1 MSSPQE
7 SINRHR
13 VARRTADAI
22 IVAHADVGATMPAS
36 VAAGLMDER
45 AWEIAAGQ
53 KPSAVTKALVV
64 ELLREHERSLAG
76 VSS

>member
-1 MSSPQE
+1 MTSPQE

-36 VAAGLMDER
+36 EVTAFMDDAAWLS
-45 AWEIAAGQ
+45 AAGQ
-53 KPSAVTKALVV
+53 PTSAATRALVC
-64 ELLREHERSLAG
+64 ELLKEHERSRAG

>member
-1 MSSPQE
+1 MTSPQE

-22 IVAHADVGATMPAS
+22 IVAHADVGATMPVS
-36 VAAGLMDER
+36 EVAGLMNNA
-45 AWEIAAGQ
+45 AWGIAAGQ
-53 KPSAVTKALVV
+53 PTSAATRALTI
-64 ELLREHERSLAG
+64 ELLREHERSVAG